1 MRSHLAPVACGAAT
15 ALLLYGLLS
24 AAERRLPES
33 QDPWLDAW
41 MADGLK
47 AEFRS
52 TSGEPEK
59 YALSSDVRPLLKGP
73 DFEATVLRTYL
84 VLDTSVQVIRL
95 PKPALLPEIPEGRLL
110 DHRFGA
116 DGNPVH
122 VCRSGRTLLLVALG
136 SKGTWGFGFRKLSK
150 GQVEEI
156 FDPFEETARRT
167 P

>member
-1 MRSHLAPVACGAAT
+1 MAPVACGAAT

-41 MADGLK
+41 IADGLK
-47 AEFRS
+47 ASFRS

-59 YALSSDVRPLLKGP
+59 YAMPGDLRPLLKGP
-73 DFEATVLRTYL
+73 DFEDTVLRTYL
-84 VLDTSVQVIRL
+84 VLDTTVQVVRL
-95 PKPALLPEIPEGRLL
+95 PKPTLLPEIPEGRLM
-110 DHRFGA
+110 DHRFGT

-122 VCRSGRTLLLVALG
+122 VCRLGRTVLLVALG
-136 SKGTWGFGFRKLSK
+136 SKGTMGFGFRKLSK

-156 FDPFEETARRT
+156 FDPFEEVAKRI